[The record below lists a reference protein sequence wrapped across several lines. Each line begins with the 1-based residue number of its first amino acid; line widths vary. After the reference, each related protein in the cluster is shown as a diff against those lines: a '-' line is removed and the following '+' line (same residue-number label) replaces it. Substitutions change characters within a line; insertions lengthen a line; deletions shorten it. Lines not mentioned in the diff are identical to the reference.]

1 MIWKRAA
8 KKWYR
13 VALSWQAWGEAH
25 QADADRLRDVIW
37 KLEKQLDEVGKM
49 SNRRLE
55 LLIETERRVREHE
68 FAHRRICPY
77 CGCQIGLC
85 YLAIGVDPITK
96 HHAPDCELAEAID
109 E

>member
-1 MIWKRAA
+1 MYDWEQQAQYYCDLSAKRL
-8 KKWYR
+8 
-13 VALSWQAWGEAH
+13 V
-25 QADADRLRDVIW
+25 
-37 KLEKQLDEVGKM
+37 
-49 SNRRLE
+49 

>member
-1 MIWKRAA
+1 ML
-8 KKWYR
+8 KKKVDGLEDYYYQWMNKYKD
-13 VALSWQAWGEAH
+13 
-25 QADADRLRDVIW
+25 DAD
-37 KLEKQLDEVGKM
+37 
-49 SNRRLE
+49 RRLE

-96 HHAPDCELAEAID
+96 QHDPDCELAKELAD
-109 E
+109 A